1 MQYILIPLVLILG
14 LITAQAQEKDSSKMF
29 FVKKYYLKKQAK
41 AIRNAKKFDTYRVT
55 GLSLGHAAVQDTR
68 MALPVYLGG
77 SIGSNLSWKEFS
89 EKWYNELNIEFAY
102 TNPSF
107 EGGSYSS
114 YNNFRI
120 LSNLSYLRKLNEKN
134 LYLGAGIHFVDGLRT
149 YSYLG
154 NSSFNNDL
162 IVSIN
167 PELNYKTAFSVF
179 KRQFN
184 FYSGVSINGF
194 SYVNRTPAFSIS
206 LDGSNNYFA
215 PIGQFNRVRMA
226 TGIHWRKRFSQE
238 NRIGLEYSWDFY
250 SLNEKQGYVK
260 LRSAQHLVSVNY
272 WFKTR

>member
-1 MQYILIPLVLILG
+1 
-14 LITAQAQEKDSSKMF
+14 MF

-134 LYLGAGIHFVDGLRT
+134 LYLGAGIHFVDRLRT

-154 NSSFNNDL
+154 HSSFNNDL

-167 PELNYKTAFSVF
+167 PELNYKTAF
-179 KRQFN
+179 
-184 FYSGVSINGF
+184 
-194 SYVNRTPAFSIS
+194 
-206 LDGSNNYFA
+206 
-215 PIGQFNRVRMA
+215 
-226 TGIHWRKRFSQE
+226 
-238 NRIGLEYSWDFY
+238 
-250 SLNEKQGYVK
+250 
-260 LRSAQHLVSVNY
+260 
-272 WFKTR
+272 